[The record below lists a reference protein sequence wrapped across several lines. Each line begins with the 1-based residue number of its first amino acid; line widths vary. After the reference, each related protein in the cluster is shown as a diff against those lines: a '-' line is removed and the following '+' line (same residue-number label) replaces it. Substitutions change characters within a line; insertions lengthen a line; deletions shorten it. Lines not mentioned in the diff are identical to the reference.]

1 MWGPFHLISIPFWIV
16 AALLEHGSFDQMKMV
31 RRTQCDS
38 YPAEKRRETIAHPAL
53 IKLVVHT
60 SEISFLRRV
69 FKARPLVF

>member
-1 MWGPFHLISIPFWIV
+1 
-16 AALLEHGSFDQMKMV
+16 MKMV

-69 FKARPLVF
+69 FKARPLEMRRL